1 MFYYP
6 AVLHYRHGCFATI
19 WLAATKGKVMK
30 RRDYLKVNVQR
41 TCDDIMNYVL
51 VRAPPPQAGLPRPRL
66 SLYLSTQ
73 LQYGVVLVYHRQ
85 CEILLGPPTPSPVA
99 FLFRMR
105 PRGPETPS
113 LGRWISE
120 TACRAP
126 LPSWRCLGHLRS
138 FQNPHLQTNLLQV
151 RSPSR
156 CRRFSRSPSLRQ
168 SLKGRSSWNS
178 TCQTC
183 CWSSRNIFL
192 RRRGPGRG
200 GESQETGTGTKY
212 RRLLMSM
219 MKTLKSL
226 KGLRGMTRP
235 QALPLQNQNQRGGRE
250 LILLALSWS
259 RRFWRS
265 WKLAGRRGGDCSLTK
280 RHRFPQKTCPIEF
293 VTWRGRP
300 GTLFPST
307 TQNLQRRSC
316 WRDPVSVSGTSH
328 ARALLRSEVITAH
341 VFATDLREPLR
352 SLWRQGAATSPRP
365 PGVGEPD
372 AQLEVERWREQEKE
386 GAEELDA
393 EVLRELVESTL
404 PQDISTPSAITL
416 EASDRDISPLLLTP
430 EILGPVLPKPIVNL
444 EDIPEERADI
454 LEPEDP
460 QRALLD
466 PLQDQEAVTFH
477 PLLPPLADRKTVAC
491 YFWELL
497 EHVNARTLC
506 VRQDEP
512 YGDITITQG
521 PLYRHTM

>member
-1 MFYYP
+1 
-6 AVLHYRHGCFATI
+6 
-19 WLAATKGKVMK
+19 MK

-85 CEILLGPPTPSPVA
+85 CEILLDEIQQIIDMLLRSQKKRTIDLVEDARATHTVPSGLSVQDETEGARDPFFGEMDFGDGLPSPTTLMEVSGPSEELPEPSSSDEFTASQESITLQEVQPVTIPQAEFEGAELLEFDMSDMLLEQPEHFPEEEGPRPRGGEPGDGDGDQIPEAADVHDEDLEVSKRSEGHDKTPSPTPPEPEPKRRERTDSPGIELVQEV
-99 FLFRMR
+99 LEVLET
-105 PRGPETPS
+105 RGKK
-113 LGRWISE
+113 R
-120 TACRAP
+120 
-126 LPSWRCLGHLRS
+126 
-138 FQNPHLQTNLLQV
+138 
-151 RSPSR
+151 
-156 CRRFSRSPSLRQ
+156 
-168 SLKGRSSWNS
+168 
-178 TCQTC
+178 
-183 CWSSRNIFL
+183 
-192 RRRGPGRG
+192 
-200 GESQETGTGTKY
+200 
-212 RRLLMSM
+212 RRLLIDEETQISTEDMSN
-219 MKTLKSL
+219 
-226 KGLRGMTRP
+226 RICDVERQTRHFVP
-235 QALPLQNQNQRGGRE
+235 VDHAEPPAAE
-250 LILLALSWS
+250 LLA
-259 RRFWRS
+259 
-265 WKLAGRRGGDCSLTK
+265 
-280 RHRFPQKTCPIEF
+280 
-293 VTWRGRP
+293 RP
-300 GTLFPST
+300 CL
-307 TQNLQRRSC
+307 
-316 WRDPVSVSGTSH
+316 H
-328 ARALLRSEVITAH
+328 
-341 VFATDLREPLR
+341 LREPLR